1 MNSLIWISPPPPPRD
16 QRKCVGMSNVFIS
29 LMHDMS
35 GAIIKYFVNV
45 KMKLVHMCKEA
56 ARFQNQAR
64 ENLM

>member
-1 MNSLIWISPPPPPRD
+1 
-16 QRKCVGMSNVFIS
+16 MSNVFIS